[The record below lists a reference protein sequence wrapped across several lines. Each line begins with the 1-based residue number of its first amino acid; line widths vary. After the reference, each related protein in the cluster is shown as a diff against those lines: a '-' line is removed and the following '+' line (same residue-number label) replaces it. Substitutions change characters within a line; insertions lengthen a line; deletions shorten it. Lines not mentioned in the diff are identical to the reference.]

1 MKALILTSS
10 LNNNIKVNDIKV
22 AQKCD
27 NLNGFVDRIRNY
39 LGNTINK
46 LVYIA
51 SDPADYVK
59 VDMYSDILMKSLELD
74 GFIINEMIKVD
85 NRFNGNIEELIKSA
99 DLILLSGGHVPTQNK
114 FFHKLNLKKLLK
126 SFVGVVVGQSAGSMN
141 CSKIVYVPPEKEGEF
156 TDDFVRYYDGLGLT
170 DINIMPHMDISY
182 NDNINGNGKNTI
194 DYCFEDSYNINIYGL
209 YDSAFIEVSDTNT
222 VIYGKAELIKQGKVY
237 PLCEHGDILKLR

>member
-59 VDMYSDILMKSLELD
+59 VNMYSDILMKSLELD

-85 NRFNGNIEELIKSA
+85 NRFNGNIEELIKFA

-114 FFHKLNLKKLLK
+114 FFHKINLKKLLK
-126 SFVGVVVGQSAGSMN
+126 SFDGVVVVLVLSNS
-141 CSKIVYVPPEKEGEF
+141 
-156 TDDFVRYYDGLGLT
+156 L
-170 DINIMPHMDISY
+170 
-182 NDNINGNGKNTI
+182 
-194 DYCFEDSYNINIYGL
+194 
-209 YDSAFIEVSDTNT
+209 
-222 VIYGKAELIKQGKVY
+222 
-237 PLCEHGDILKLR
+237 